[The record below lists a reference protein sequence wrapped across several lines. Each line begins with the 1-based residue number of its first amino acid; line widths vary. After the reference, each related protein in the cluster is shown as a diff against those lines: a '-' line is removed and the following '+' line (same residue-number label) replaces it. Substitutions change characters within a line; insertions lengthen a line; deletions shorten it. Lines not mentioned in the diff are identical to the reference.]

1 MQILL
6 TGSTGML
13 GTAILNELS
22 KTEHNVFSPDRI
34 ELDLL
39 DYEAVQ
45 KYFQENSFDFVVHC
59 AAEVAGIAGNIQY
72 SSRMLRTNLRID
84 GNVFDAALKR
94 KVKNLVYFGS
104 SCMYPVVDNAR
115 FTTEDLFKGQ
125 LEKTNEAYAIS
136 KLAGW
141 KTAEHVSREY
151 GFLWKTF
158 ILSNLYGPSDH
169 FEPERSHLLA
179 AIINKVH
186 WAIQNNSQSIV
197 MWGDGSPKREFT
209 YVDDVAKFVTKSI
222 HNFESLPDIMN
233 LGSGADYTVEDYY
246 RFCFEV
252 MGYEGDLESD
262 MTKPKGVQSKL
273 MDSSIATSLGWSSPT
288 TIHEG
293 IRSTYHWFSRNKNGG
308 RDD

>member
-1 MQILL
+1 MRILL
-6 TGSTGML
+6 TGATGML
-13 GTAILNELS
+13 GTAIFNELS
-22 KTEHNVFSPDRI
+22 KTEHHVFAPKRK

-39 DYEAVQ
+39 DYVAVQ
-45 KYFQENSFDFVVHC
+45 EYFQENSFEFVIHC
-59 AAEVAGIAGNIQY
+59 AAEVAGIAGNIQH

-84 GNVFDAALKR
+84 GNVFDAALK
-94 KVKNLVYFGS
+94 KDVKNLIYFGS
-104 SCMYPVVDNAR
+104 SCMYPVVNDAH
-115 FTTEDLFKGQ
+115 FKTEDLFKGY

-141 KTAEHVSREY
+141 KTAENVSREY

-158 ILSNLYGPSDH
+158 ILSNLYGPNDH

-186 WAIQNNSQSIV
+186 WAIQDNSKSIV

-209 YVDDVAKFVTKSI
+209 YVEDVASFVTGSI
-222 HNFESLPDIMN
+222 HNFQSLPEIMN
-233 LGSGADYTVEDYY
+233 LGSGADYTVNDYY
-246 RFCFEV
+246 RFCFDV
-252 MGYEGDLESD
+252 MGYNGDLEPDLS
-262 MTKPKGVQSKL
+262 KPTGVKSKL

-293 IRSTYHWFSRNKNGG
+293 IRLTYDWFCRSENGG
-308 RDD
+308 INV

>member
-1 MQILL
+1 MSPPYRSRRTIEGEPTITQPSPVIDL
-6 TGSTGML
+6 
-13 GTAILNELS
+13 A
-22 KTEHNVFSPDRI
+22 KRSPDEGLRSAPQQDSFRPRLSRGQH
-34 ELDLL
+34 LDL
-39 DYEAVQ
+39 
-45 KYFQENSFDFVVHC
+45 
-59 AAEVAGIAGNIQY
+59 
-72 SSRMLRTNLRID
+72 
-84 GNVFDAALKR
+84 
-94 KVKNLVYFGS
+94 
-104 SCMYPVVDNAR
+104 
-115 FTTEDLFKGQ
+115 EDLFKGQ

-151 GFLWKTF
+151 GLLWKTF

-222 HNFESLPDIMN
+222 HNFESLPEIMN

-246 RFCFEV
+246 RICFEV
-252 MGYEGDLESD
+252 MGYKGDLESD
-262 MTKPKGVQSKL
+262 MSKPKGVQSKL

-288 TIHEG
+288 TIREG
-293 IRSTYHWFSRNKNGG
+293 IRSTYHWFSGNKNGG